1 MTVQMPISAR
11 ACVLVF
17 AAFCLAQAATAQ
29 TRSGAA
35 NAKGATA
42 PVQTDEPPAMN
53 VTEWLQRMH
62 AGGRQ
67 RNYVGTF
74 VVSAPGGDLSSA
86 RIWHVRDGEHQI
98 ERIEAL
104 SGPPRSTFRRNRNV
118 MTFLPEAKV
127 VKVEK
132 RENLDLFPN
141 LPEKPDSSIS
151 DFYDVRAIGKDRV
164 AGFDADVVQLVPH
177 DGLRFGYRIWSERR
191 SGLVVKLQTID
202 SDSRVVEQSA
212 FSELQLDAPV
222 KAQALSQMMANT
234 TGYRIEKLELERSN
248 AQDEGWTL
256 STPVA
261 GFKPRSFFRRPMA
274 AAADDSSGKA
284 KQDTATVQW
293 TFSDGLASVSLFIE
307 RYDAA
312 RAPRDGVLTI
322 GATNAIRRRLP
333 APASDWWLTAV
344 GEVPPQTLNA
354 FAQSLARTR

>member
-11 ACVLVF
+11 AFVLVL
-17 AAFCLAQAATAQ
+17 AAFCLAQIASAQ
-29 TRSGAA
+29 TRSSAANTRGAA
-35 NAKGATA
+35 SAQTAGEA
-42 PVQTDEPPAMN
+42 PVMS

-62 AGGRQ
+62 AGARQ

-86 RIWHVRDGEHQI
+86 RIWHVRDGEQQI

-104 SGPPRSTFRRNRNV
+104 SGPQRSTFRRNQSV

-141 LPEKPDSSIS
+141 LPDKQDSSIGE
-151 DFYDVRAIGKDRV
+151 FYDVRSIGKDRV
-164 AGFDADVVQLVPH
+164 AGFDADVVQLTPH

-191 SGLVVKLQTID
+191 TGLVVKLQTLD
-202 SDSRVVEQSA
+202 DQSRVVEQSA
-212 FSELQLDAPV
+212 FSELQLDVPV
-222 KAQALSQMMANT
+222 KAQALAQMMANT
-234 TGYRIEKLELERSN
+234 AGYRIEKLELERTS

-256 STPVA
+256 SAPVA
-261 GFKPRSFFRRPMA
+261 GFKPRSFFRRPA
-274 AAADDSSGKA
+274 AGGDKNAAM
-284 KQDTATVQW
+284 QDRTVQW
-293 TFSDGLASVSLFIE
+293 IFSDGLASVSLFIE
-307 RYDAA
+307 RYDAK

-333 APASDWWLTAV
+333 EPANDWWLTAV
-344 GEVPPQTLNA
+344 GEVPQSTLDA

>member
-1 MTVQMPISAR
+1 MTVPMPISAR
-11 ACVLVF
+11 AFVLVF
-17 AAFCLAQAATAQ
+17 AAFCLAQTATAQ

-35 NAKGATA
+35 NMKSAATA
-42 PVQTDEPPAMN
+42 QTDEPPAMS

-62 AGGRQ
+62 AGARQ

-141 LPEKPDSSIS
+141 LPDKPDSSIG

-177 DGLRFGYRIWSERR
+177 DALRFGYRIWSERR

-202 SDSRVVEQSA
+202 GDSRVVEQSA

-222 KAQALSQMMANT
+222 KAQALSQMMSNT
-234 TGYRIEKLELERSN
+234 SGYRIEKLELERSN

-256 STPVA
+256 RTPVA
-261 GFKPRSFFRRPMA
+261 GFKPRSFFRRPTA
-274 AAADDSSGKA
+274 GGDGDSSGKS
-284 KQDTATVQW
+284 KQDAATVQW

-333 APASDWWLTAV
+333 EPASDWWLTAV
-344 GEVPPQTLNA
+344 GEVPQQTLNA

>member
-11 ACVLVF
+11 AFVLVL
-17 AAFCLAQAATAQ
+17 AAFCLAQIASAQ
-29 TRSGAA
+29 TRSSAANTRGAA
-35 NAKGATA
+35 SAQTTGEA
-42 PVQTDEPPAMN
+42 PVMS

-62 AGGRQ
+62 AGARQ

-86 RIWHVRDGEHQI
+86 RIWHVRDGEQQI

-104 SGPPRSTFRRNRNV
+104 SGPQRSTFRRNQSV

-141 LPEKPDSSIS
+141 LPDKQDSSIGE
-151 DFYDVRAIGKDRV
+151 FYDVRSIGKDRV
-164 AGFDADVVQLVPH
+164 AGFDADVVQLTPH

-191 SGLVVKLQTID
+191 TGLVVKLQTLD
-202 SDSRVVEQSA
+202 DQSRVVEQSA
-212 FSELQLDAPV
+212 FSELQLDVPV
-222 KAQALSQMMANT
+222 KAQALAQMMANT
-234 TGYRIEKLELERSN
+234 AGYRIEKLELERTS

-256 STPVA
+256 SAPVA
-261 GFKPRSFFRRPMA
+261 GFKPRSFFRRPA
-274 AAADDSSGKA
+274 AGGDKNAAM
-284 KQDTATVQW
+284 QDRTVQW
-293 TFSDGLASVSLFIE
+293 IFSDGLASVSLFIE
-307 RYDAA
+307 RYDAK

-333 APASDWWLTAV
+333 EPANDWWLTAV
-344 GEVPPQTLNA
+344 GEVPQSTLDA

>member
-1 MTVQMPISAR
+1 M
-11 ACVLVF
+11 
-17 AAFCLAQAATAQ
+17 
-29 TRSGAA
+29 
-35 NAKGATA
+35 
-42 PVQTDEPPAMN
+42 
-53 VTEWLQRMH
+53 
-62 AGGRQ
+62 
-67 RNYVGTF
+67 
-74 VVSAPGGDLSSA
+74 
-86 RIWHVRDGEHQI
+86 QI

-104 SGPPRSTFRRNRNV
+104 SGPPRSTFRRNHHV

-127 VKVEK
+127 VKGEK

-141 LPEKPDSSIS
+141 LPDKPDSSIG

-191 SGLVVKLQTID
+191 SGLVMKLQTID

-222 KAQALSQMMANT
+222 KAQALSQMMSNT
-234 TGYRIEKLELERSN
+234 NGYRIEKLELERSN

-256 STPVA
+256 RTPVA
-261 GFKPRSFFRRPMA
+261 GFKPRSFYRRP
-274 AAADDSSGKA
+274 SGGDKA
-284 KQDTATVQW
+284 GQERTVQW

-307 RYDAA
+307 RYDDK

-333 APASDWWLTAV
+333 EPANDWWLTAV
-344 GEVPPQTLNA
+344 GEVPQQTLNA

>member
-1 MTVQMPISAR
+1 MTVQMPTPAR
-11 ACVLVF
+11 ALALMF
-17 AAFCLAQAATAQ
+17 AAFCLVQIAAAQTRPGQASARGGATAQ
-29 TRSGAA
+29 AGDA
-35 NAKGATA
+35 
-42 PVQTDEPPAMN
+42 PPAMG
-53 VTEWLQRMH
+53 VVEWLQRMH
-62 AGGRQ
+62 AGARQ

-74 VVSAPGGDLSSA
+74 VVSAAGGDLSSA
-86 RIWHVRDGEHQI
+86 RIWHVRDGDMQI

-104 SGPPRSTFRRNRNV
+104 SGPPRSTFRRNHHV

-141 LPEKPDSSIS
+141 LPDRPDSSIG

-177 DGLRFGYRIWSERR
+177 DALRFGYRIWSERR
-191 SGLVVKLQTID
+191 SGLVVKLQTLD

-222 KAQALSQMMANT
+222 KAQALSQMMSNT
-234 TGYRIEKLELERSN
+234 GGYRIEKLELERTS
-248 AQDEGWTL
+248 AQDEGWVL
-256 STPVA
+256 KSPVA
-261 GFKPRSFFRRPMA
+261 GFKPRSFYRRPA
-274 AAADDSSGKA
+274 AGDKAA
-284 KQDTATVQW
+284 QDRTVQW

-307 RYDAA
+307 RYDEK
-312 RAPRDGVLTI
+312 RAPADGVLTI

-333 APASDWWLTAV
+333 EPANDWWLTAV
-344 GEVPPQTLNA
+344 GEVPQQTLNA

>member
-1 MTVQMPISAR
+1 
-11 ACVLVF
+11 
-17 AAFCLAQAATAQ
+17 
-29 TRSGAA
+29 
-35 NAKGATA
+35 
-42 PVQTDEPPAMN
+42 
-53 VTEWLQRMH
+53 
-62 AGGRQ
+62 
-67 RNYVGTF
+67 
-74 VVSAPGGDLSSA
+74 
-86 RIWHVRDGEHQI
+86 
-98 ERIEAL
+98 
-104 SGPPRSTFRRNRNV
+104 

-141 LPEKPDSSIS
+141 LPDKPDSSIG

-191 SGLVVKLQTID
+191 SGLVMKLQTID

-222 KAQALSQMMANT
+222 KAQALAQMMANT
-234 TGYRIEKLELERSN
+234 GGYRIEKLELERAS
-248 AQDEGWTL
+248 AQDEGWAL
-256 STPVA
+256 KSPVA
-261 GFKPRSFFRRPMA
+261 GFKPRSFYRRG
-274 AAADDSSGKA
+274 DKTG
-284 KQDTATVQW
+284 QDRTVQW

-307 RYDAA
+307 RYDEK

-333 APASDWWLTAV
+333 EPANDWWLTAV
-344 GEVPPQTLNA
+344 GEVPQQTLNA